1 MRKNTFYRCAWDS
14 DKKIT
19 AIKTTGYSEN
29 DIGVHKEDGFWV
41 ATHIPTGLLL
51 TPKTSRNK
59 TTKQTLNEAKKII
72 ENHMKNPDRIQFAI
86 KQFETNN
93 IEYQL
98 KNESNGHFH
107 CRRKS
112 DDKLFQF
119 WAGTGKILGCEHARG
134 IHTLIKLLNS

>member
-1 MRKNTFYRCAWDS
+1 MARDEFWDAL
-14 DKKIT
+14 KEHGKQ
-19 AIKTTGYSEN
+19 
-29 DIGVHKEDGFWV
+29 VHQER
-41 ATHIPTGLLL
+41 I
-51 TPKTSRNK
+51 
-59 TTKQTLNEAKKII
+59 
-72 ENHMKNPDRIQFAI
+72 MKNPDRIQFAI

>member
-1 MRKNTFYRCAWDS
+1 MRKDTFYRCAWDS

-72 ENHMKNPDRIQFAI
+72 ENHPNFDEILKRQLESKHYRAFADSRYS
-86 KQFETNN
+86 Q
-93 IEYQL
+93 
-98 KNESNGHFH
+98 S
-107 CRRKS
+107 
-112 DDKLFQF
+112 
-119 WAGTGKILGCEHARG
+119 ATGVF
-134 IHTLIKLLNS
+134 